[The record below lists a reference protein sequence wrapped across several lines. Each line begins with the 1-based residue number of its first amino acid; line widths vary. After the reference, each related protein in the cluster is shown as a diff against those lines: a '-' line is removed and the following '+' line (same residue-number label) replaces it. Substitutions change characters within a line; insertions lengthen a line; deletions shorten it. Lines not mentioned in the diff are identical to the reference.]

1 MIIQLDG
8 PSAANVQA
16 ASRTLQEITRS
27 WGHPANEAPVTA
39 AQATGDDKLID
50 PVSLA
55 ALILSIPSTALAV
68 MDLTDRIRKR
78 KRATELI
85 DHARQLAS
93 QQVTATLVTQRHATD
108 LTTLTPDQ
116 LLDLLADDETPG

>member
-8 PSAANVQA
+8 PSAGTVQA
-16 ASRTLQEITRS
+16 ASRGLQAITQA
-27 WGHPANEAPVTA
+27 WGHPAIETPPAQGTDNEV
-39 AQATGDDKLID
+39 KSID
-50 PVSLA
+50 PASLA

-93 QQVTATLVTQRHATD
+93 QQVTATLVSQHHTTD
-108 LTTLTPDQ
+108 LSTLTPDQ
-116 LLDLLADDETPG
+116 LLDLIADETAS